1 MKILFITIGFAP
13 YSFSESLCNSKL
25 VLAMQEK
32 GWEIDVISRRDNGT
46 NYSVEWGEPWSRL
59 KAITHH
65 VEYPLG
71 NKIFVG

>member
-1 MKILFITIGFAP
+1 
-13 YSFSESLCNSKL
+13 
-25 VLAMQEK
+25 MQEK

-71 NKIFVG
+71 NKIWRFVDIVKSSIKMDCFLLKGYDGRLMLMI

>member
-46 NYSVEWGEPWSRL
+46 N
-59 KAITHH
+59 
-65 VEYPLG
+65 
-71 NKIFVG
+71 